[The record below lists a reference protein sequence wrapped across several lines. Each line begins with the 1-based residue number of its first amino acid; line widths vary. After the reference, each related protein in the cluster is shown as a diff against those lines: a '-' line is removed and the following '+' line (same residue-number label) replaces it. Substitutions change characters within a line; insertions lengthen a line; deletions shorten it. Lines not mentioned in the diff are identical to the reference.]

1 VRELAVKD
9 MGDTFAV
16 ALLIINQNTAARSTS
31 EEESFMPKITFS
43 GAAAEVARR
52 DPVMAKLMKRT
63 GSFRLP
69 RPTGDRFTALA
80 ESILYQQLAGAAAA
94 AIHRR
99 FVALF
104 DGDLSPEA
112 VLALPPRKLRAAGL
126 SGSKAASIRDLA
138 AKVADGTV
146 PLDRIGRLPDEEIVT
161 RLSVVRGIGR
171 WTAEMFLI
179 FQLRR
184 LDVWPVGDY
193 GVRKGYSLAY
203 GLRDFLTP
211 KQLEAEGERFRPYR
225 TVAAWYCWR
234 AVHEQRKTRQKSRP
248 RPAR

>member
-1 VRELAVKD
+1 
-9 MGDTFAV
+9 
-16 ALLIINQNTAARSTS
+16 
-31 EEESFMPKITFS
+31 MPRIS
-43 GAAAEVARR
+43 LSAAAAKVARR
-52 DPVMAKLMKRT
+52 DSVMARLMKRT
-63 GSFRLP
+63 GPFRLP
-69 RPTGDRFTALA
+69 KPTTDHFAALA

-104 DGDLSPEA
+104 DGDLSPKA
-112 VLALPPRKLRAAGL
+112 VLAFRPRRLRSAGL
-126 SGSKAASIRDLA
+126 SGAKAASILDLA

-146 PLDRIGRLPDEEIVT
+146 PLDRIGRLSDEEIVT

-184 LDVWPVGDY
+184 LDVWPVNDY

-203 GLRDFLTP
+203 GLPDLLTP
-211 KQLEAEGERFRPYR
+211 KELNVEGERFRPYR
-225 TVAAWYCWR
+225 TVAAWYCWQ
-234 AVHEQRKTRQKSRP
+234 AVHEERRRKSDR
-248 RPAR
+248 

>member
-1 VRELAVKD
+1 MR
-9 MGDTFAV
+9 
-16 ALLIINQNTAARSTS
+16 
-31 EEESFMPKITFS
+31 
-43 GAAAEVARR
+43 
-52 DPVMAKLMKRT
+52 RT
-63 GSFRLP
+63 GPFRLP
-69 RPTGDRFTALA
+69 KPTTDHFAALA

-104 DGDLSPEA
+104 DGDLSPDA
-112 VLALPPRKLRAAGL
+112 VLALPEDRLRSAGL

-138 AKVADGTV
+138 AKVTDGTV
-146 PLDRIGRLPDEEIVT
+146 PLHNISRLGDEDIIE

-184 LDVWPVGDY
+184 LDVWPVDDY

-203 GLRDFLTP
+203 GLEELLKP
-211 KQLEAEGERFRPYR
+211 KQLQGEGERFRPYR

-234 AVHEQRKTRQKSRP
+234 AVHE
-248 RPAR
+248 ARSTGGGRAT

>member
-1 VRELAVKD
+1 
-9 MGDTFAV
+9 
-16 ALLIINQNTAARSTS
+16 
-31 EEESFMPKITFS
+31 MPRIS
-43 GAAAEVARR
+43 VSAAAAEVARR
-52 DPVMAKLMKRT
+52 DPVLAGLMNRT
-63 GSFRLP
+63 GPFRLP
-69 RPTGDRFTALA
+69 RPTTDHFAALA

-112 VLALPPRKLRAAGL
+112 VLALPGERLRSAGL

-146 PLDRIGRLPDEEIVT
+146 PLDHINRLPDEKVID
-161 RLSVVRGIGR
+161 RLTVVRGIGR
-171 WTAEMFLI
+171 WTAEMFMI

-184 LDVWPVGDY
+184 LDVWPVDDY

-203 GLRDFLTP
+203 GLPELLRP
-211 KQLEAEGERFRPYR
+211 KELRREGERFRPYR
-225 TVAAWYCWR
+225 TVVAWYCWQ
-234 AVHEQRKTRQKSRP
+234 AVHAAL
-248 RPAR
+248 PAGGRRAT

>member
-1 VRELAVKD
+1 MPR
-9 MGDTFAV
+9 TSFA
-16 ALLIINQNTAARSTS
+16 A
-31 EEESFMPKITFS
+31 
-43 GAAAEVARR
+43 AAAEVAGR
-52 DPVMAKLMKRT
+52 DRKMAALMERT
-63 GSFRLP
+63 GRFRLP
-69 RPTGDRFTALA
+69 RPTTGHFEALA

-104 DGDLSPEA
+104 DGEVTPEA
-112 VLALPPRKLRAAGL
+112 VLAVPEKRLREAGL

-146 PLDRIGRLPDEEIVT
+146 PVERLPRLRDEDLIE

-184 LDVWPVGDY
+184 LDVWPVDDY
-193 GVRKGYSLAY
+193 GVRQGWSLAH
-203 GLRDFLTP
+203 GLPALLTP
-211 KQLEAEGERFRPYR
+211 RQLQPEGDRFRPYR
-225 TVAAWYCWR
+225 TAAAWYCWQ
-234 AVHEQRKTRQKSRP
+234 AVHESRAKP
-248 RPAR
+248 GGRAT